1 VEDKGTVGRPVLG
14 EDVDMKICEE
24 SVKGLKNAS
33 MFPAT

>member
-14 EDVDMKICEE
+14 EDVDIKICE